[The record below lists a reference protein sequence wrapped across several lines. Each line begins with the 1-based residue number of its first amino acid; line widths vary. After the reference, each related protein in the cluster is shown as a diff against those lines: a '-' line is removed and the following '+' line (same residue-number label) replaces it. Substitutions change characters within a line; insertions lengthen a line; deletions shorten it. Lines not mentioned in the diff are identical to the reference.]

1 MTSRVGD
8 KIRNMTEESKE
19 RKMEQKVQSE
29 EKEGRK

>member
-8 KIRNMTEESKE
+8 KIRNMREESKE